1 MATLHVASS
10 ITEPKGKIKRKTRVF
25 KEAFF
30 MNSLTRKQRKMLYR
44 ILAAA
49 ALLVLVKLLPAI
61 YLPVRVP
68 LLTAADLRLSL
79 WPLYLI
85 PYAVIGWDILWK
97 AVRNILNGQ
106 VFDENFLMALATVG
120 AFATGEYAEAVFV
133 MLFYQTGELFQ
144 DYAVGKSRQSIA
156 ALMDIRPD
164 TANLETE
171 DGSLE
176 EVDPEDVEVGS
187 VVVVKPGERVPLDG
201 TVIEGSS
208 ALDTAALTGESAPR
222 DVGPGDAVISGCVN
236 QSGLLRVKVTKPCEE
251 STVSKILDLVEN
263 AGEKKAASENF
274 ITRFARYYTPCVVI
288 AATALFLLPTI
299 ALALIP
305 AGSQPGF
312 LAGTQWTGWL
322 HRALIFLVISCPCA
336 LVISVPLSFFG
347 GIGGA
352 SKCGILVKGSN
363 YLETLS
369 KTETVVFD
377 KTGTLTRGS
386 FSVTALHPAEGFSE
400 DALLEY
406 AALAESWSSHPIS
419 VSLRRACGKDLD
431 PSRVT
436 DVEEI
441 AGHGV
446 TARVDG
452 KAVSAGNS
460 RLMEKEGVQ
469 WEPCD
474 LPGTIVHVTVEG
486 RYAGHI
492 LISDLPKPEAK
503 TLVEGLKAA
512 GVKKTVMLTGDTEAA
527 AKAVARDLGIDEVHA
542 QLLPADKVERVEGLL
557 AKKSPNAALAFVGD
571 GINDAPVL
579 TRADVGIAM
588 GALGSDAAIEA
599 ADVVLMDDNPA
610 KIAAAMRISRK
621 TLRIVKQN
629 IWFALGVKG
638 AVLLLGAFGVATMWE
653 AVFADVG
660 VAFIAI
666 LNAMRC
672 LRVEKLH
679 S

>member
-1 MATLHVASS
+1 
-10 ITEPKGKIKRKTRVF
+10 
-25 KEAFF
+25 
-30 MNSLTRKQRKMLYR
+30 MNNLTRKQRKMLYQ

-49 ALLVLVKLLPAI
+49 ALLIAVKLLPN
-61 YLPVRVP
+61 LFPVPR
-68 LLTAADLRLSL
+68 
-79 WPLYLI
+79 WMEIPLYLA
-85 PYAVIGWDILWK
+85 PYLIIGWDVLWK

-164 TANLETE
+164 TANLELE

-176 EVDPEDVEVGS
+176 EVDPEDVEVGA
-187 VVVVKPGERVPLDG
+187 VVVVRPGERVPLDG
-201 TVIEGSS
+201 EVLEGAS

-222 DVGPGDAVISGCVN
+222 DVGAGDAVISGCVN

-299 ALALIP
+299 ALALLP
-305 AGSQPGF
+305 ASAQPAF
-312 LAGTQWTGWL
+312 LAGTDWTGWL
-322 HRALIFLVISCPCA
+322 HRAPLFLVISCPCA

-363 YLETLS
+363 YLETLAR
-369 KTETVVFD
+369 TETVVFD
-377 KTGTLTRGS
+377 KTGTLTQGS
-386 FSVTALHPAEGFSE
+386 FTVTALHPAGGVTK
-400 DALLEY
+400 DALLEA

-419 VSLRRACGKDLD
+419 LSLRRACGKDLD

-446 TARVDG
+446 TAKVDG

-660 VAFIAI
+660 VAFLAI

-672 LRVEKLH
+672 LQVEEFKK
-679 S
+679 

>member
-1 MATLHVASS
+1 
-10 ITEPKGKIKRKTRVF
+10 
-25 KEAFF
+25 
-30 MNSLTRKQRKMLYR
+30 MNNLTRKQRKMLYQ

-49 ALLVLVKLLPAI
+49 ALLIAVKLLPN
-61 YLPVRVP
+61 LFPVPR
-68 LLTAADLRLSL
+68 
-79 WPLYLI
+79 WMEIPLYLA
-85 PYAVIGWDILWK
+85 PYLIIGWDVLWK

-144 DYAVGKSRQSIA
+144 DYAVGKSRQSIT

-164 TANLETE
+164 TANLELE

-176 EVDPEDVEVGS
+176 EVDPEDVEVGA
-187 VVVVKPGERVPLDG
+187 VVVVRPGERVPLDG
-201 TVIEGSS
+201 EVLEGAS

-222 DVGPGDAVISGCVN
+222 DVGAGDAVISGCVN

-299 ALALIP
+299 ALALLP
-305 AGSQPGF
+305 ASAQPAF
-312 LAGTQWTGWL
+312 LAGTDWTGWL

-363 YLETLS
+363 YLETLAR
-369 KTETVVFD
+369 TETVVFD
-377 KTGTLTRGS
+377 KTGTLTQGS
-386 FSVTALHPAEGFSE
+386 FTVTALHPAGGVTK
-400 DALLEY
+400 DALLEA

-419 VSLRRACGKDLD
+419 LSLRRACGKDLD

-446 TARVDG
+446 TAKVDG

-660 VAFIAI
+660 VAFLAI

-672 LRVEKLH
+672 LQVEEFKK
-679 S
+679 